1 MGHGKDSDTIRTT
14 IAERMKKHST
24 QLAMYLGGIQ
34 NTLIQIATPYFLSL
48 SDEERKA
55 AVQNLTPLSE
65 KMASALTPIFT
76 TSVDEFAEA
85 KTYWQTIY
93 KNHFDVDVDFSD
105 VVIPPKP
112 TEGKWRL
119 LFIAKE
125 LTVDF
130 TYGIYGKVMSGYNA
144 KMWKDSYYGTS
155 IDAKVTDNIRDPKN
169 GSYAIWVRDDQES
182 DLQYRGQ
189 STKQADP
196 NKTIGETLLERMV
209 HGIIH
214 FIETK
219 KHLDEK
225 GFTLCS
231 GSRTIDGNVPF
242 MHRNPNGCTVR
253 VGYGGIGGYYSSGG
267 VRQVVL

>member
-1 MGHGKDSDTIRTT
+1 MKKNHGTNFVATNVAVSHIRQLGILIGFIVSVITEMISHYFFLLSDDEKKVLLQNKASLAEKIRT
-14 IAERMKKHST
+14 
-24 QLAMYLGGIQ
+24 
-34 NTLIQIATPYFLSL
+34 
-48 SDEERKA
+48 
-55 AVQNLTPLSE
+55 
-65 KMASALTPIFT
+65 ALMPIFAVA
-76 TSVDEFAEA
+76 VDEFVEA

-93 KNHFDVDVDFSD
+93 KNNFGIDVDFTD
-105 VVIPPKP
+105 IVVPPKP
-112 TEGKWRL
+112 AEGKWRL

-125 LTVDF
+125 LTIDF

-231 GSRTIDGNVPF
+231 GSRAVDGYVPD
-242 MHRNPNGCTVR
+242 MDWNPGHDTVH
-253 VGYGGIGGYYSSGG
+253 VFYYGVDYYNSYGG
-267 VRQVVL
+267 VRQVVSV